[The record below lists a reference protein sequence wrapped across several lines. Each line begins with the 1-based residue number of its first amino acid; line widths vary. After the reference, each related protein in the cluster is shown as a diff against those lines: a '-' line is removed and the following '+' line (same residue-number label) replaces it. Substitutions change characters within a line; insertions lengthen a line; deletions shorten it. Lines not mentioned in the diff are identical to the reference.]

1 MRKRRQL
8 VLLVAIFSVLFLI
21 PIWTVKYLPLQ
32 DWPIFMGYS
41 YIAANISQFP
51 SFQLK
56 PFPPPYSTGFF
67 LLAGLMRLFPPYVA
81 GKIVLSIYIIAF
93 LSGLCYFLNRL
104 NPEAIFFFFFA
115 PLLVFNY
122 FFAKGNISFILSIP
136 LFLFAIPYFVR
147 NPGNRW
153 HTLLI
158 SFVFALSI
166 YFTHFF
172 TYLAFLLIVFL
183 LLVSRKKGLV
193 ALLVSMI
200 PAFLFVPYF
209 IANKAPLELLL
220 YRSIFTK
227 FISFRDVLGTWHPY
241 LDVTLL
247 AIPFLG
253 LLGFAIMGW
262 KQTRMVWKIALL
274 VLFILFLLS
283 PMEIYT
289 LTRADQRFLP
299 FMFFVLLLF
308 PKDKE
313 LRIPSRL
320 FVCLLILLSLV
331 NLVAKQMVF
340 MRLQTK
346 INSCI
351 CILNEVDPHKAVVNM
366 GTKDYYI
373 GVINP
378 FLHILDYRMVLQN
391 SARVP
396 SYEWNVP
403 IRSSENFPVADV
415 DDHSIRNMEQLRA
428 HYDYFFVMEKGIG
441 FERQLEEH
449 AELIA
454 SDGEMKLLK
463 KK

>member
-1 MRKRRQL
+1 
-8 VLLVAIFSVLFLI
+8 
-21 PIWTVKYLPLQ
+21 
-32 DWPIFMGYS
+32 
-41 YIAANISQFP
+41 
-51 SFQLK
+51 
-56 PFPPPYSTGFF
+56 
-67 LLAGLMRLFPPYVA
+67 
-81 GKIVLSIYIIAF
+81 
-93 LSGLCYFLNRL
+93 
-104 NPEAIFFFFFA
+104 
-115 PLLVFNY
+115 
-122 FFAKGNISFILSIP
+122 
-136 LFLFAIPYFVR
+136 
-147 NPGNRW
+147 
-153 HTLLI
+153 
-158 SFVFALSI
+158 
-166 YFTHFF
+166 
-172 TYLAFLLIVFL
+172 
-183 LLVSRKKGLV
+183 
-193 ALLVSMI
+193 MI

-262 KQTRMVWKIALL
+262 KQIRMVWKIALL